1 MELLDRIRERQQTL
15 TAWRHHIH
23 AHPELAYEEKATSD
37 FVADK
42 LADFGLEIHRGLGGT
57 GVVGTLRSG
66 TSERAIGLRADM
78 DALPIQELNEFA
90 HRSRHDGLMHACGHD
105 GHTTMLL
112 GAAEHLAANPDFDG
126 VVHFIFQPAEEGRAG
141 AKAMIDD
148 GLFELFPV
156 ETVYGMHNWP
166 GLPVGEFAVRVG
178 PQMAASDKF
187 EITVRGRGGHAAMPH
202 QTIDPV
208 VTAAHVI
215 TALQSLASRNT
226 EPTDSVVVSVTVLR
240 GGETFNVIPDEVVLK
255 GTARTLTPETRDR
268 IERDIARVAAG
279 VAEGFGAAAETTYH
293 RTYPPTVNTAAEA
306 EIAARAAAAVVG
318 AKNVHRDLPP
328 TMGGEDFA
336 FMLQEKPGCY
346 LWLGN
351 GPGEGGCMLH
361 NARYDFN
368 DDALPVGVAYW
379 VRLVGE
385 LLGSGAGASRA
396 A

>member
-1 MELLDRIRERQQTL
+1 MELLDRIRERHDTL

-42 LADFGLEIHRGLGGT
+42 LAGFGLEVHRGLGVT
-57 GVVGTLRSG
+57 GVVGTLRAGS
-66 TSERAIGLRADM
+66 SERAIGLRADM
-78 DALPIQELNEFA
+78 DALPIRELNEFD
-90 HRSRHDGLMHACGHD
+90 HRSRHEGLMHACGHD

-112 GAAEHLAANPDFDG
+112 GAAEHLAARPDFDG

-148 GLFELFPV
+148 GLFERFPV

-208 VTAAHVI
+208 VTAAHII

-255 GTARTLTPETRDR
+255 GTARTLTPASRDR
-268 IERDIARVAAG
+268 VERDIARVAAG
-279 VAEGFGAAAETTYH
+279 VAEGFGAAAETTYY
-293 RTYPPTVNTAAEA
+293 RTYPPTVNTPAEA
-306 EIAARAAAAVVG
+306 DIAARAAAAVVG
-318 AKNVHRDLPP
+318 TENVHRDLPP

-351 GPGEGGCMLH
+351 GPGQGGCMLH

-385 LLGSGAGASRA
+385 VLGGAGHTSRA

>member
-1 MELLDRIRERQQTL
+1 MELLDRIRERQQAL

-37 FVADK
+37 FVAEK
-42 LADFGLEIHRGLGGT
+42 LAAFGLEVHRGLGVT
-57 GVVGTLRSG
+57 GVVGTLRAGNSD
-66 TSERAIGLRADM
+66 RAIGLRADM
-78 DALPIQELNEFA
+78 DALPIQELNEFE
-90 HRSRHDGLMHACGHD
+90 HRSRHPGLMHACGHD

-141 AKAMIDD
+141 AKAMIED
-148 GLFELFPV
+148 GLFDLFPV
-156 ETVYGMHNWP
+156 ESVYGMHNWP

-208 VTAAHVI
+208 VTAAHII

-255 GTARTLTPETRDR
+255 GTARTLTPESRDR

-279 VAEGFGAAAETTYH
+279 VAAGFGATAETTYH
-293 RTYPPTVNTAAEA
+293 RTYPPTVNTPDEA
-306 EIAARAAAAVVG
+306 EIAARAAAAVAG
-318 AKNVHRDLPP
+318 AGNVHRDLPP

-336 FMLQEKPGCY
+336 FMLEEKPGCY

-368 DDALPVGVAYW
+368 DEALPIGVAYW
-379 VRLVGE
+379 VSLVGE
-385 LLGSGAGASRA
+385 LLGRAERAPRA

>member
-1 MELLDRIRERQQTL
+1 MELLDRIRERQQAL

-37 FVADK
+37 FVAEK
-42 LADFGLEIHRGLGGT
+42 LAGFGLEVHRGLGVT
-57 GVVGTLRSG
+57 GVVGTLRAGNSD
-66 TSERAIGLRADM
+66 RAIGLRADM
-78 DALPIQELNEFA
+78 DALPIQELNEFD
-90 HRSRHDGLMHACGHD
+90 HRSRHQGLMHACGHD

-112 GAAEHLAANPDFDG
+112 GAAEYLAANPGFDG

-141 AKAMIDD
+141 AKAMIED
-148 GLFELFPV
+148 GLFDLFPV
-156 ETVYGMHNWP
+156 ESVYGMHNWP

-208 VTAAHVI
+208 VTAAHII

-255 GTARTLTPETRDR
+255 GTARTLTPESRDR

-279 VAEGFGAAAETTYH
+279 VAEGFGAAAETAYH

-306 EIAARAAAAVVG
+306 ETAARAAAAVAG
-318 AKNVHRDLPP
+318 AGNVHRDLPP

-336 FMLQEKPGCY
+336 FMLEQKPGCY

-368 DDALPVGVAYW
+368 DEALPVGVAYW
-379 VRLVGE
+379 VSLVGE
-385 LLGSGAGASRA
+385 LLGGSERAPRA

>member
-1 MELLDRIRERQQTL
+1 MELLDRIRERQQAL

-37 FVADK
+37 FVAEK
-42 LADFGLEIHRGLGGT
+42 LAGFGLEVHRGLGVT
-57 GVVGTLRSG
+57 GVVGTLRAGNSD
-66 TSERAIGLRADM
+66 RAIGLRADM
-78 DALPIQELNEFA
+78 DALPIQELNEFE
-90 HRSRHDGLMHACGHD
+90 HRSRHQGLMHACGHD

-141 AKAMIDD
+141 AKAMIED

-156 ETVYGMHNWP
+156 ESVYGMHNWP

-208 VTAAHVI
+208 VTAAHII

-255 GTARTLTPETRDR
+255 GTARTLTPDSRDR

-279 VAEGFGAAAETTYH
+279 VAEGFSASAETTYH
-293 RTYPPTVNTAAEA
+293 RTYPPTVNTPDEA
-306 EIAARAAAAVVG
+306 EFAARAAAAVAGVG
-318 AKNVHRDLPP
+318 NVHRDLPP

-336 FMLQEKPGCY
+336 FMLEEKPGCY
-346 LWLGN
+346 LWIGN

-368 DDALPVGVAYW
+368 DEALPIGVAYW
-379 VRLVGE
+379 VSLVGE
-385 LLGSGAGASRA
+385 LLGGSERASRA

>member
-1 MELLDRIRERQQTL
+1 MELLDRIRERQQAL

-23 AHPELAYEEKATSD
+23 AHPELAYEEKATSN
-37 FVADK
+37 FVAEK
-42 LADFGLEIHRGLGGT
+42 LAGFGLEVHRGLGVT
-57 GVVGTLRSG
+57 GGVGTLRAGNSD
-66 TSERAIGLRADM
+66 RAIGLRADM
-78 DALPIQELNEFA
+78 DALPIQELNEFE
-90 HRSRHDGLMHACGHD
+90 HRSRHPGLMHACGHD

-141 AKAMIDD
+141 AKAMIED
-148 GLFELFPV
+148 GLFDLFPV
-156 ETVYGMHNWP
+156 ESVYGMHNWP

-208 VTAAHVI
+208 VTAAHII

-255 GTARTLTPETRDR
+255 GTARTLTPESRDR

-279 VAEGFGAAAETTYH
+279 VAAGFGATAETTYY
-293 RTYPPTVNTAAEA
+293 RTYPPTVNTPDEA
-306 EIAARAAAAVVG
+306 EIAARAAAAVAG
-318 AKNVHRDLPP
+318 AGNVHRDLPP

-336 FMLQEKPGCY
+336 FMLEEKPGCY

-368 DDALPVGVAYW
+368 DEALPIGVAYW
-379 VRLVGE
+379 VSLVGE
-385 LLGSGAGASRA
+385 LLGRAERAPRA

>member
-1 MELLDRIRERQQTL
+1 MELLDRIRERQQAL

-37 FVADK
+37 FVAEK
-42 LADFGLEIHRGLGGT
+42 LAGFGLEVHRGLGVT
-57 GVVGTLRSG
+57 GVVGTLRAGNSD
-66 TSERAIGLRADM
+66 RAIGLRADM
-78 DALPIQELNEFA
+78 DALPIQELNEFE
-90 HRSRHDGLMHACGHD
+90 HRSRHEGCMHACGHD

-112 GAAEHLAANPDFDG
+112 GAAEHLAADPDFDG

-141 AKAMIDD
+141 AKAMIED
-148 GLFELFPV
+148 GLFERFPV
-156 ETVYGMHNWP
+156 ESVYGMHNWP

-208 VTAAHVI
+208 VTAAHII

-255 GTARTLTPETRDR
+255 GTARTLTPESRDR

-279 VAEGFGAAAETTYH
+279 VAEGFGARAETTYY
-293 RTYPPTVNTAAEA
+293 RTYPPTVNTPDEA
-306 EIAARAAAAVVG
+306 EIAARAAAAVAG
-318 AKNVHRDLPP
+318 AGNVHRDLPP

-336 FMLQEKPGCY
+336 FMLEEKPGCY

-368 DDALPVGVAYW
+368 DEALPIGVAYW
-379 VRLVGE
+379 VSLVGE
-385 LLGSGAGASRA
+385 LLGGSERAPRA

>member
-1 MELLDRIRERQQTL
+1 MELLDRIRERQQAL

-37 FVADK
+37 FVAEK
-42 LADFGLEIHRGLGGT
+42 LAGFGLEVHRGLGVT
-57 GVVGTLRSG
+57 GVVGTLRAGSSG
-66 TSERAIGLRADM
+66 RAIGLRADM
-78 DALPIQELNEFA
+78 DALPIQELNEFD
-90 HRSRHDGLMHACGHD
+90 HRSRHEGCMHACGHD

-112 GAAEHLAANPDFDG
+112 GAAEHLAANRDFDG

-156 ETVYGMHNWP
+156 ESVYGMHNWP
-166 GLPVGEFAVRVG
+166 GLPIGEFAVRVG

-255 GTARTLTPETRDR
+255 GTARTLTPESRDR
-268 IERDIARVAAG
+268 IERDIERVAAG
-279 VAEGFGAAAETTYH
+279 VAEGFGATAETTYY
-293 RTYPPTVNTAAEA
+293 RTYPPTVNTPDEA
-306 EIAARAAAAVVG
+306 EIAARAAAAVAG
-318 AKNVHRDLPP
+318 AGNVHRDLPP

-368 DDALPVGVAYW
+368 DDALPIGVAYW
-379 VRLVGE
+379 VSLVGE
-385 LLGSGAGASRA
+385 LLGGSERAPRA

>member
-1 MELLDRIRERQQTL
+1 MELLDRIRKRQPAL
-15 TAWRHHIH
+15 TEWRHHIH

-37 FVADK
+37 FVAEK
-42 LADFGLEIHRGLGGT
+42 LAGFGLEVHRGLGVT
-57 GVVGTLRSG
+57 GVVGTLRAG
-66 TSERAIGLRADM
+66 TSDRAIGLRADM
-78 DALPIQELNEFA
+78 DALPIQELNEFE
-90 HRSRHDGLMHACGHD
+90 HRSRNEGRMHACGHD

-112 GAAEHLAANPDFDG
+112 GAAEYLATDPDFDG
-126 VVHFIFQPAEEGRAG
+126 IVHFIFQPAEEGRAG

-148 GLFELFPV
+148 GLFELFPM

-187 EITVRGRGGHAAMPH
+187 EIIVRGRGGHAAMPH

-208 VTAAHVI
+208 VTAAHII

-226 EPTDSVVVSVTVLR
+226 EPTDSVVVSVTVVR

-255 GTARTLTPETRDR
+255 GTARTLTPESRDR
-268 IERDIARVAAG
+268 VERDIARVAAG
-279 VAEGFGAAAETTYH
+279 VAEAFGAAAETAYH
-293 RTYPPTVNTAAEA
+293 RTYPPTVNTPDEA

-318 AKNVHRDLPP
+318 SGKVHRDLPP

-336 FMLQEKPGCY
+336 FMLEEKPGCY
-346 LWLGN
+346 LWVGN

-368 DDALPVGVAYW
+368 DDALPIGVAYW
-379 VRLVGE
+379 VSLVDQ
-385 LLGSGAGASRA
+385 LLGAGGRATRA

>member
-1 MELLDRIRERQQTL
+1 MELLDRIRERHDAL

-23 AHPELAYEEKATSD
+23 SHPELAYEEKVTSD
-37 FVADK
+37 FVAEK
-42 LADFGLEIHRGLGGT
+42 LAGFGLEVHRGLGVT
-57 GVVGTLRSG
+57 GVVGTLRAGS
-66 TSERAIGLRADM
+66 SERAIGLRADM
-78 DALPIQELNEFA
+78 DALPIQELNEFE
-90 HRSRHDGLMHACGHD
+90 HRSRREGLMHACGHD

-148 GLFELFPV
+148 GLFDLFPV

-166 GLPVGEFAVRVG
+166 GLPVGEFAVRIG

-208 VTAAHVI
+208 VTAAHII

-255 GTARTLTPETRDR
+255 GTARTLTPDSRDR
-268 IERDIARVAAG
+268 VERDIARVAAG
-279 VAEGFGAAAETTYH
+279 VAESFGATAETTYY
-293 RTYPPTVNTAAEA
+293 RTYPPTVNTPAEA

-318 AKNVHRDLPP
+318 AQNVHRDLPP

-385 LLGSGAGASRA
+385 VLGRAGSAPRA

>member
-1 MELLDRIRERQQTL
+1 
-15 TAWRHHIH
+15 
-23 AHPELAYEEKATSD
+23 
-37 FVADK
+37 
-42 LADFGLEIHRGLGGT
+42 
-57 GVVGTLRSG
+57 
-66 TSERAIGLRADM
+66 
-78 DALPIQELNEFA
+78 
-90 HRSRHDGLMHACGHD
+90 MHACGHD

-112 GAAEHLAANPDFDG
+112 GAAEHLAADPDFDG

-141 AKAMIDD
+141 AKAMIED
-148 GLFELFPV
+148 GLFERFPV
-156 ETVYGMHNWP
+156 ESVYGMHNWP

-208 VTAAHVI
+208 VTAAHII

-255 GTARTLTPETRDR
+255 GTARTLTPESRDR

-279 VAEGFGAAAETTYH
+279 VAQGFGARAETTYY
-293 RTYPPTVNTAAEA
+293 RTYPPTVNTPDEA
-306 EIAARAAAAVVG
+306 EIAARAAAAVAG
-318 AKNVHRDLPP
+318 AGNVHRDLPP

-336 FMLQEKPGCY
+336 FMLEEKPGCY

-368 DDALPVGVAYW
+368 DEALPIGVAYW
-379 VRLVGE
+379 VSLVGE
-385 LLGSGAGASRA
+385 LLGGSERAPRA

>member
-1 MELLDRIRERQQTL
+1 MELLDRIRKRQPAL
-15 TAWRHHIH
+15 TEWRHHIH

-37 FVADK
+37 FVAEK
-42 LADFGLEIHRGLGGT
+42 LAGFGLEVHRGLGVT
-57 GVVGTLRSG
+57 GVVGTLRAG
-66 TSERAIGLRADM
+66 TSDRAIGLRADM
-78 DALPIQELNEFA
+78 DALPIQELNEFE
-90 HRSRHDGLMHACGHD
+90 HRSRNEGRMHACGHD

-112 GAAEHLAANPDFDG
+112 GAAEYLATDPDFDG
-126 VVHFIFQPAEEGRAG
+126 IVHFIFQPAEEGRAG

-148 GLFELFPV
+148 GLFELFPM

-187 EITVRGRGGHAAMPH
+187 EIIVRGRGGHAAMPH

-208 VTAAHVI
+208 VTAAHII

-226 EPTDSVVVSVTVLR
+226 EPTDSVVVSVTVVR

-255 GTARTLTPETRDR
+255 GTARTLTPESRDR
-268 IERDIARVAAG
+268 VERDIARVAAG
-279 VAEGFGAAAETTYH
+279 VAEAFGAAAETAYH
-293 RTYPPTVNTAAEA
+293 RTYPPTVNTPDEA

-318 AKNVHRDLPP
+318 TGKVHRDLPP

-336 FMLQEKPGCY
+336 FMLEEKPGCY
-346 LWLGN
+346 LWVGN

-368 DDALPVGVAYW
+368 DDALPIGVAYW
-379 VRLVGE
+379 VSLVDQ
-385 LLGSGAGASRA
+385 LLGAGGRATRA

>member
-1 MELLDRIRERQQTL
+1 MELLDRIRERQQAL
-15 TAWRHHIH
+15 TEWRHHIH

-37 FVADK
+37 FVAEK
-42 LADFGLEIHRGLGGT
+42 LAGFGLEVHRGLGVT
-57 GVVGTLRSG
+57 GVVGTLRAGNSD
-66 TSERAIGLRADM
+66 RAIGLRADM
-78 DALPIQELNEFA
+78 DALPIQELNEFE
-90 HRSRHDGLMHACGHD
+90 HRSRHQGLMHACGHD

-112 GAAEHLAANPDFDG
+112 GAAEHLATNPDFDG

-148 GLFELFPV
+148 GLFERFPV
-156 ETVYGMHNWP
+156 ESVYGMHNWP

-208 VTAAHVI
+208 VTAAHII

-240 GGETFNVIPDEVVLK
+240 GGETFNVIPDEVALK
-255 GTARTLTPETRDR
+255 GTARTLTPESRDR

-279 VAEGFGAAAETTYH
+279 VAEGFGASAETTYY

-306 EIAARAAAAVVG
+306 EIAARAAAAVAG
-318 AKNVHRDLPP
+318 AGNVHRNLPP

-336 FMLQEKPGCY
+336 FMLEEKPGCY

-368 DDALPVGVAYW
+368 DEALPLGVAYW
-379 VRLVGE
+379 VSLVGE
-385 LLGSGAGASRA
+385 LLGGSERPPRA

>member
-1 MELLDRIRERQQTL
+1 MELLDRIRERHDTL

-42 LADFGLEIHRGLGGT
+42 LAGFGLEVHRGLGVT
-57 GVVGTLRSG
+57 GVVGTLRAGS
-66 TSERAIGLRADM
+66 SERAIGLRADM
-78 DALPIQELNEFA
+78 DALPIRELNEFD
-90 HRSRHDGLMHACGHD
+90 HRSRHEGLMHACGHD

-112 GAAEHLAANPDFDG
+112 GAAEHLAARPDFDG

-141 AKAMIDD
+141 AKAMIED
-148 GLFELFPV
+148 GLFDLFPV
-156 ETVYGMHNWP
+156 ESVYGMHNWP

-208 VTAAHVI
+208 VTAAHII

-255 GTARTLTPETRDR
+255 GTARTLTPESRDR

-279 VAEGFGAAAETTYH
+279 VAEGFGASAETAYH

-306 EIAARAAAAVVG
+306 ETAARAAAAVAG
-318 AKNVHRDLPP
+318 AGNVHRDLPP

-336 FMLQEKPGCY
+336 FMLEQKPGCY

-368 DDALPVGVAYW
+368 DEALPVGVAYW
-379 VRLVGE
+379 VSLVGE
-385 LLGSGAGASRA
+385 LLGGSERAPRA

>member
-1 MELLDRIRERQQTL
+1 MELLDRIRERQQAL

-37 FVADK
+37 FVAEK
-42 LADFGLEIHRGLGGT
+42 LEGFGLEVHRGLGVT
-57 GVVGTLRSG
+57 GVVGTLRAGNSD
-66 TSERAIGLRADM
+66 RAIGLRADM
-78 DALPIQELNEFA
+78 DALPIRELNEFE
-90 HRSRHDGLMHACGHD
+90 HRSRHEGCMHACGHD

-112 GAAEHLAANPDFDG
+112 GAAEHLAADPDFDG

-141 AKAMIDD
+141 AKAMIED
-148 GLFELFPV
+148 GLFERFPV
-156 ETVYGMHNWP
+156 ESVYGMHNWP

-208 VTAAHVI
+208 VTAAHII

-255 GTARTLTPETRDR
+255 GTARTLTPESRDR

-279 VAEGFGAAAETTYH
+279 VAEGFGARAETTYY
-293 RTYPPTVNTAAEA
+293 RTYPPTVNTPDEA
-306 EIAARAAAAVVG
+306 EIAARAAAAVAG
-318 AKNVHRDLPP
+318 AGNVHRDLPP

-336 FMLQEKPGCY
+336 FMLEEKPGCY

-368 DDALPVGVAYW
+368 DEALPIGVAYW
-379 VRLVGE
+379 VSLVGE
-385 LLGSGAGASRA
+385 LLGGSERAPRA